1 MQRNEWYLQCIMII
15 LFKFPVSS
23 YTNSSNFDVMV
34 HLFWNSFKN
43 TEIIPTYFKHL
54 HMMHFVICNLN
65 LIIQRFGLTN
75 SAYFW
80 TNIWTWFLVNIKWQ
94 QLVIYQFYDQKD
106 CTNWPKNL
114 LGTDRCTQWG
124 NGELSPTARELID
137 TPTEIVISNW
147 Y

>member
-15 LFKFPVSS
+15 LFKFLVSS
-23 YTNSSNFDVMV
+23 YSNSSNFDVKV
-34 HLFWNSFKN
+34 HLFWNSFKT
-43 TEIIPTYFKHL
+43 TEIPTYFKHL

-65 LIIQRFGLTN
+65 LIIQRFGLTD

-114 LGTDRCTQWG
+114 LGTDRCTQWR